1 MCSSS
6 FDLLDLSCSPC
17 LGEVL
22 FTLVPVFVLD
32 LVFWLRSAAQ
42 SLLSDFSLRLVFK
55 VSAVFV
61 LEFNFL
67 SLLILRQ
74 GSGSVSTK
82 GIFSFPCF
90 SSAVLFFFFE
100 IESLAPAFFRG
111 ATWGTRGSN
120 PRRLPGSLPTYH
132 WATAQSYFS
141 SKLFLGTGDFLGPV
155 DHESSVAA
163 AVRWD
168 FPREVRPLSLARG
181 FVFR

>member
-1 MCSSS
+1 LDLVCIMCSSS

-42 SLLSDFSLRLVFK
+42 SLLSDFSLRLVFN

-90 SSAVLFFFFE
+90 SSAVLFFFE

-111 ATWGTRGSN
+111 NVRDAGVEPPPTVWLLAN
-120 PRRLPGSLPTYH
+120 LPLGHCPVLFFFEAFSRH
-132 WATAQSYFS
+132 W
-141 SKLFLGTGDFLGPV
+141 
-155 DHESSVAA
+155 
-163 AVRWD
+163 
-168 FPREVRPLSLARG
+168 
-181 FVFR
+181 